1 MIAIGP
7 GEPLESTKTE
17 APELIEPLYRPIRHA
32 GNASFIK
39 V

>member
-7 GEPLESTKTE
+7 VEPLESTKTE
-17 APELIEPLYRPIRHA
+17 YPELIEPLYRPIRHA
-32 GNASFIK
+32 DNASFID